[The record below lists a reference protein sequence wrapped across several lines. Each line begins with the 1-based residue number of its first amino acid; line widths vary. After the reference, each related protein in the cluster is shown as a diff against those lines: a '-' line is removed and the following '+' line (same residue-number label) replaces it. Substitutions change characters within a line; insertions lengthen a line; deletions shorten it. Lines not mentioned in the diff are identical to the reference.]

1 MARPDGL
8 SAGRAPFADE
18 QCELVEELRPPI
30 VSFHFGLPDT
40 SLVDRVRATGARLLS
55 SATTVAEARWL
66 VDHGCDA
73 VIAQGAEAG
82 GHRGMFLTDVPAAQV
97 GTLALVPQVVDAV
110 DVPVIAAGGIADG
123 RGVTA
128 ALALGAQAVQV
139 GTAFLRC
146 PESLASEVYRTA
158 LAGATDDSTLLTNV
172 VTGRPARGIAN
183 RLLREVGPFAD
194 EAPAFPYATG
204 GTAALRA
211 AAEAQGSGDFS
222 PLWAGQAAALAR
234 EEPAAEVVRR
244 LVSSAPIGY
253 RD

>member
-1 MARPDGL
+1 
-8 SAGRAPFADE
+8 
-18 QCELVEELRPPI
+18 
-30 VSFHFGLPDT
+30 
-40 SLVDRVRATGARLLS
+40 
-55 SATTVAEARWL
+55 
-66 VDHGCDA
+66 
-73 VIAQGAEAG
+73 
-82 GHRGMFLTDVPAAQV
+82 MFLTDVPAAQV

-123 RGVTA
+123 RGLTA

-146 PESLASEVYRTA
+146 PESLASEVHRTA

-183 RLLREVGPFAD
+183 RLLREVGPLAD

-204 GTAALRA
+204 GTAPLRA

-244 LVSSAPIGY
+244 LVATDSIGY
-253 RD
+253 RA